1 MKPFD
6 DNDVRHRAFLLWEK
20 AGKPDRSMDEFWYEA
35 ERQLREEQTKQEP
48 KASGQFSQNRVS

>member
-6 DNDVRHRAFLLWEK
+6 DNDVRNRAFYLWEK

-35 ERQLREEQTKQEP
+35 ERQLREEQTEQKP
-48 KASGQFSQNRVS
+48 KAPGPF